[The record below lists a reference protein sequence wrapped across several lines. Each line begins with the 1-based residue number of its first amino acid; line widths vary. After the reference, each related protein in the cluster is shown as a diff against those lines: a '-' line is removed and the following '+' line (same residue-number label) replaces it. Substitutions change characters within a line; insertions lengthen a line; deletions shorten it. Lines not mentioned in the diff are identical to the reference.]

1 MNESQDECINMEDLE
16 GVIQRDLEKLKAG
29 KKDYQG
35 IGRTYRIRGNGVTS
49 NVRIGDDLKSS
60 RPPHPGAPPMCI
72 FSLIRDFL
80 KEQMNLFIKINIILS

>member
-1 MNESQDECINMEDLE
+1 MEELE

-60 RPPHPGAPPMCI
+60 RPPTP
-72 FSLIRDFL
+72 R
-80 KEQMNLFIKINIILS
+80 